1 VLERVE
7 LATKRVSGEEVRLG
21 SFAYPVRLEDVEDVD
36 DLRRA
41 IQRGQGNNPTRR
53 IRLRFTGGAF
63 ARETLHKSIEWLE
76 LGTV

>member
-1 VLERVE
+1 
-7 LATKRVSGEEVRLG
+7 
-21 SFAYPVRLEDVEDVD
+21 VRLEDLEDVD